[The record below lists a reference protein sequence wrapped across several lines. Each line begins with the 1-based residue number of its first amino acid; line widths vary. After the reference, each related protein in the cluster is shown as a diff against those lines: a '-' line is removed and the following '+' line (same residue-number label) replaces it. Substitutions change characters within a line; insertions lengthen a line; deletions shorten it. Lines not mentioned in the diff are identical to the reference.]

1 MMRRAIVTGGAS
13 GLGLATAR
21 MLRERGDQVFILDM
35 AEPPEDLPFC
45 RTDVGDQDSVDISVQ
60 DAATRMG
67 GLDIVV
73 NSAGISA
80 VGDITANTDQQW
92 SATLN
97 VNVTGIARVCRAADP
112 HLRQGNAPAIVN
124 VASVASVTGLA
135 QRVLYGATKGAV
147 LAMTLAMATDYLPIG
162 IRVNAVAPGT
172 ADTPWVG
179 RLLASAADPEQAR
192 RALEARQPIG
202 RLITA
207 EEVAFA
213 VGYLTDERSGSTTG
227 TVLMVDG
234 GLHSLLPPR

>member
-1 MMRRAIVTGGAS
+1 MRRAIVTGGAS

-21 MLRERGDQVFILDM
+21 LLSERGDQVVVLDLV
-35 AEPPEDLPFC
+35 PPPDDLAFC
-45 RTDVGDQDSVDISVQ
+45 TADVGDETSVQQAVQ
-60 DAATRMG
+60 DAVTRMG

-73 NSAGISA
+73 NSAAISS
-80 VGDITANTDQQW
+80 VGDVTVNTDEQW
-92 SATLN
+92 AAALN

-112 HLRQGNAPAIVN
+112 HLRRGQSPVIVN
-124 VASVASVTGLA
+124 IASVASVTGLA
-135 QRVLYGATKGAV
+135 QRVLYSATKGAV

-179 RLLASAADPEQAR
+179 RLLAAAEDPQQAR
-192 RALEARQPIG
+192 ITLEARQPIG

-207 EEVAFA
+207 EEVALA
-213 VGYLTDERSGSTTG
+213 VGYLTDERAGSTTG

>member
-1 MMRRAIVTGGAS
+1 MRRAIITGGAS

-21 MLRERGDQVFILDM
+21 MLRDRGDQVVVLDITAPPNDM
-35 AEPPEDLPFC
+35 AFC
-45 RTDVGDQDSVDISVQ
+45 HTDVGDDNSVRQAVL
-60 DAATRMG
+60 DAVKQMG

-73 NSAGISA
+73 NSAAISS
-80 VGDITANTDQQW
+80 VGDVTANTDDQW
-92 SATLN
+92 ATTLN

-112 HLRQGNAPAIVN
+112 HLRQGMAPVIVN
-124 VASVASVTGLA
+124 IASVASVTGLA
-135 QRVLYGATKGAV
+135 QRVLYSATKGAV
-147 LAMTLAMATDYLPIG
+147 LAMTLAMATDYLPTG

-179 RLLASAADPEQAR
+179 RLLAAASDPQQAR
-192 RALEARQPIG
+192 IALEARQPIG

-213 VGYLTDERSGSTTG
+213 VGYLTDERAGSTTG

>member
-1 MMRRAIVTGGAS
+1 MRRAIITGGAS

-21 MLRERGDQVFILDM
+21 MLRDRGDQVVVLDIAAPPDDM
-35 AEPPEDLPFC
+35 AFC
-45 RTDVGDQDSVDISVQ
+45 QTDVGDDNSVRQAVL
-60 DAATRMG
+60 DAVKQMG

-73 NSAGISA
+73 NSAAISS
-80 VGDITANTDQQW
+80 VGDVTANTDDQW
-92 SATLN
+92 ATTLN

-112 HLRQGNAPAIVN
+112 HLRQGMAPVIVN
-124 VASVASVTGLA
+124 IASVASVTGLA
-135 QRVLYGATKGAV
+135 QRVLYSATKGAV
-147 LAMTLAMATDYLPIG
+147 LAMTLAMATDYLPTG

-179 RLLASAADPEQAR
+179 RLLAAATDPQQAR
-192 RALEARQPIG
+192 IALEARQPIG

-213 VGYLTDERSGSTTG
+213 VGYLTDERAGSTTG